1 MFPSLFGCEEKIPY
15 NMGIVQCFEGPSTI
29 MYIESKMNVEMK
41 TLRHMFQNPDGLCN
55 SVFFIIIFLT
65 AVLLHFFAT
74 ALKRGVV
81 GWGLGRGGLGV
92 NLCQF
97 CWSFISVLL
106 LKIKEVYWER
116 PPV

>member
-15 NMGIVQCFEGPSTI
+15 NVGIVQCFEGPSTI

-41 TLRHMFQNPDGLCN
+41 TLKHMFQNPDGLCN

-74 ALKRGVV
+74 ALKRGGV
-81 GWGLGRGGLGV
+81 GWGLRGGAWG
-92 NLCQF
+92 
-97 CWSFISVLL
+97 SISANFVGPLFHQVLL
-106 LKIKEVYWER
+106 LKIKEAF
-116 PPV
+116 